1 MYYVLFVHVA
11 AGQRG
16 LEERL
21 STTQILLQQQKETVR
36 RAERDR
42 RAATDQLKDLERALH
57 VSETDKKH
65 LQVHTPTHTPC
76 TCLHSSDHGSALV
89 GIWQHS
95 TLEARLQRAAF
106 WEDNNNR
113 CHHTHPQ
120 MHTHTFSTSMPAAPY
135 VCF

>member
-1 MYYVLFVHVA
+1 MYDVLFAHVA

-21 STTQILLQQQKETVR
+21 STTQVLLQQQKEAVR

-65 LQVHTPTHTPC
+65 LQVLT
-76 TCLHSSDHGSALV
+76 
-89 GIWQHS
+89 
-95 TLEARLQRAAF
+95 
-106 WEDNNNR
+106 
-113 CHHTHPQ
+113 
-120 MHTHTFSTSMPAAPY
+120 HTHTHSMSVLAQQ
-135 VCF
+135 